1 MKNFLAMAV
10 CAAGALA
17 ACADGAT
24 YRKEKITLPTY
35 VPGGYEKT
43 PLFYTGR
50 VYQGAQGRIYPY
62 PAQDV
67 LHDDKR
73 PEDYLYLTLENDWLQ
88 MGVLPE
94 HGGHLLNLTDK
105 QTGYEAFYRQHVIK
119 PALIGMLGAWISGG
133 VEWNFPHH
141 HRPTSSMPID
151 WRHEKRRD
159 GTETIWLGE
168 TELTARL
175 KWTIGLSLLK
185 DRAVLRAENIFMN
198 RGPQIESMLYWANV
212 AVHCGDDYQ
221 VIFPPACHLGYDHH
235 KASWTSFPIGSV
247 GASGRPGEKERMDSD
262 LSWWKNFVHRS
273 RSIFA
278 WDPDNDWLAGYDHGK
293 NAGTVHTSNRHVTIG
308 KKFFLWGNFP
318 AGKLWDSKVLT
329 DTDGPY
335 LELMVGCWSDNQ
347 PDYSWIAPYETRRV
361 SQFWYPVKGIGGV
374 KNATLDGAVNVERQ
388 AKDKLLVGF
397 HSTRELKG
405 CTVKVSCGDNGG
417 RVALPRDRGGRAGA
431 RPSHVVFTEG
441 NIAIGPNAPWCKT
454 VKVDAAAKD
463 QQFTAVLADADGK
476 VFLSYT
482 PVPEDPHDPLPEKV
496 ANPQQPEKITS
507 AEVAYLTGL
516 RLDQFKN
523 GLIDPMPYYRRACEI
538 DPSHSAANLQL
549 GYHAMREL
557 RWADAEKYFRAAADR
572 VNRNY
577 TRAKDVEPEYM
588 LALACREQGKC
599 KEAEDL
605 LWRVTWRATH
615 AREAYVELARLAC
628 LRGAWEEADTL
639 IDEALE
645 RGAREAKLHVIK
657 AFILRR
663 AGGSQLVATE
673 KSGRNKLR
681 PSRMAMAKRELA
693 LAVACD
699 PLENWGVAERGFL
712 KGMPPEKIVLD
723 ELKDRGLR
731 AAQLM
736 ETVCDYAGLGA
747 WDEVVA
753 LCEAAEALA
762 AREKPVACGAGD
774 RLGVREAVAACASL
788 RSPMFAYMRGR
799 ALQQTGRSDE
809 ARKAWQKAAAEP
821 GDYCFPSRP
830 EEYAALAA
838 AATCGADAQQRVPPA
853 ANTHY
858 YLGEIL
864 WFRDRKDDAIAAWRA
879 CVAQKGDH
887 ALALRCL
894 GFALSHPGTYFTNT
908 GVPSGVA
915 SEEAYG
921 FYLRAMES
929 DPGNAHVLLEVDEL
943 AQKLKVSAAKR
954 LAYLEARRAVVEK
967 YDPVLLRL
975 AGLYNETRQFD
986 KALAILTSRTFHVWE
1001 GGRSLLSYFTDA
1013 TLGCGLAARARGD
1026 NEGAAAFFR
1035 RALEYPENLQCAPG
1049 ADAGV
1054 APQANLFLAECREAL
1069 GDAAGARTALEA
1081 ACAGWNHPGAM
1092 NFYRAEALVRL
1103 ARAEGRAPDAAA
1115 VKAELSALDGEI
1127 ARLEKPFP
1135 KELHASRKFFAGTS
1149 QQEAERANRCQAK
1162 YLRGLKSFHE
1172 GRKDEAAK
1180 LFGEAVAG
1188 NPSLVWAAYWRTRC
1202 AR

>member
-1 MKNFLAMAV
+1 M
-10 CAAGALA
+10 
-17 ACADGAT
+17 
-24 YRKEKITLPTY
+24 
-35 VPGGYEKT
+35 
-43 PLFYTGR
+43 
-50 VYQGAQGRIYPY
+50 
-62 PAQDV
+62 
-67 LHDDKR
+67 
-73 PEDYLYLTLENDWLQ
+73 
-88 MGVLPE
+88 
-94 HGGHLLNLTDK
+94 
-105 QTGYEAFYRQHVIK
+105 
-119 PALIGMLGAWISGG
+119 
-133 VEWNFPHH
+133 
-141 HRPTSSMPID
+141 
-151 WRHEKRRD
+151 
-159 GTETIWLGE
+159 
-168 TELTARL
+168 
-175 KWTIGLSLLK
+175 
-185 DRAVLRAENIFMN
+185 
-198 RGPQIESMLYWANV
+198 

-247 GASGRPGEKERMDSD
+247 GASGRPGEKERMDAD

-454 VKVDAAAKD
+454 VKVDAVAKD
-463 QQFTAVLADADGK
+463 QQFTAEIADATGK

-496 ANPQQPEKITS
+496 ANPQQPEQIAS

-538 DPSHSAANLQL
+538 DPGHSAANLQL

-557 RWADAEKYFRAAADR
+557 RWADAEKFFRAAADR

-588 LALACREQGKC
+588 LALACREQGKL

-628 LRGAWEEADTL
+628 LRGAWDEAETL
-639 IDEALE
+639 IGEALD

-788 RSPMFAYMRGR
+788 RSPMFAYMRGW
-799 ALQQTGRSDE
+799 ALQQLCRSDE

>member
-1 MKNFLAMAV
+1 
-10 CAAGALA
+10 
-17 ACADGAT
+17 
-24 YRKEKITLPTY
+24 
-35 VPGGYEKT
+35 
-43 PLFYTGR
+43 
-50 VYQGAQGRIYPY
+50 
-62 PAQDV
+62 
-67 LHDDKR
+67 
-73 PEDYLYLTLENDWLQ
+73 
-88 MGVLPE
+88 
-94 HGGHLLNLTDK
+94 
-105 QTGYEAFYRQHVIK
+105 
-119 PALIGMLGAWISGG
+119 MLGAWISGG

-374 KNATLDGAVNVERQ
+374 KNATLDGAVNVERVK
-388 AKDKLLVGF
+388 KDELLVGF

-405 CTVKVSCGDNGG
+405 CTVTLSMEEPGGSQLVATENNG
-417 RVALPRDRGGRAGA
+417 RNKL
-431 RPSHVVFTEG
+431 RPSRVVFTEG

-454 VKVDAAAKD
+454 VNVDAAAKD

-476 VFLSYT
+476 ELLSYT

-496 ANPQQPEKITS
+496 ANPQHPEKITS

-628 LRGAWEEADTL
+628 LRGAWEEAETL

-788 RSPMFAYMRGR
+788 RSPMFAYMRGW
-799 ALQQTGRSDE
+799 ALQQLCRSDE

-838 AATCGADAQQRVPPA
+838 AATCGADAQQRVHPA

-1180 LFGEAVAG
+1180 LFDEAVAG

>member
-308 KKFFLWGNFP
+308 KKFFLWGNYP

-374 KNATLDGAVNVERQ
+374 KNATLDGAVNVERVK
-388 AKDKLLVGF
+388 KDELLVGF

-405 CTVKVSCGDNGG
+405 CTVTVTCGGDDG
-417 RVALPRDRGGRAGA
+417 RVALLRDRGGRAGA
-431 RPSHVVFTEG
+431 RPSRVVFTET

-476 VFLSYT
+476 EFLSYT

-538 DPSHSAANLQL
+538 DPGHSAANLQL

-557 RWADAEKYFRAAADR
+557 RWADAEKFFRAAADR

-588 LALACREQGKC
+588 LALACRELGKC

-628 LRGAWEEADTL
+628 LRGAWDEAETL
-639 IDEALE
+639 IDEALD
-645 RGAREAKLHVIK
+645 RGAREAKLHVLK

-663 AGGSQLVATE
+663 RGRATAA
-673 KSGRNKLR
+673 R
-681 PSRMAMAKRELA
+681 RELA

-699 PLENWGVAERGFL
+699 PLENWGLAERGFL
-712 KGMPPEKIVLD
+712 AGAPAEKIVRN
-723 ELKDRGLR
+723 ELRDRGLR

-747 WDEVVA
+747 YDEVVA
-753 LCEAAEALA
+753 LCAAAESLS

-774 RLGVREAVAACASL
+774 RLGVRAAVAACASL
-788 RSPMFAYMRGR
+788 RSPMFAYMRGW
-799 ALQQTGRSDE
+799 ALQQMGRGAE
-809 ARKAWQKAAAEP
+809 ADQAWRKAAAEP

-838 AATCGADAQQRVPPA
+838 AAKVATDAA
-853 ANTHY
+853 TANTHY

-879 CVAQKGDH
+879 CVAKKRDH

-921 FYLRAMES
+921 FYLRAMEA

-943 AQKLKVSAAKR
+943 AEKLKMPAEKR

-1001 GGRSLLSYFTDA
+1001 GGRSLLSYFS
-1013 TLGCGLAARARGD
+1013 GRGR
-1026 NEGAAAFFR
+1026 GAAGQPLPR
-1035 RALEYPENLQCAPG
+1035 RVSRG
-1049 ADAGV
+1049 AGR
-1054 APQANLFLAECREAL
+1054 CGR
-1069 GDAAGARTALEA
+1069 GA
-1081 ACAGWNHPGAM
+1081 C
-1092 NFYRAEALVRL
+1092 
-1103 ARAEGRAPDAAA
+1103 RAEGR
-1115 VKAELSALDGEI
+1115 V
-1127 ARLEKPFP
+1127 
-1135 KELHASRKFFAGTS
+1135 
-1149 QQEAERANRCQAK
+1149 
-1162 YLRGLKSFHE
+1162 RGLEPPGRDELLPRRGARAPRQDGRACARRGGAE
-1172 GRKDEAAK
+1172 GRARCAGRRDRT
-1180 LFGEAVAG
+1180 FGEAVPEGTAREPQILRGHVAG
-1188 NPSLVWAAYWRTRC
+1188 GGRAGEPLPGEVPARTEGVPRR
-1202 AR
+1202 AQGRGGEAL